1 MPMEFA
7 QDKQGNM
14 WVSTAGVDIYLIS
27 HQDGTMTKKQL
38 FPSTFTFI
46 PSIICL
52 NNGNLLVS
60 AFYKPIL
67 EIDGKTKVIRE
78 FKVNPTDWKKCIK
91 RSVYIPTKTLQDSK
105 GNIWFGTVTNGLLK
119 YDANTHRMQPIPG
132 LSCSDISSI
141 EEDKN
146 GNLWVSTMYGLNK
159 LDIKAHK
166 ITSYKEADGIGGF
179 QFYDRASCKL
189 KDGTLIFGGTHGLTI
204 FNPQNVTTNQPINLL
219 FENLKVHNNL
229 VQAEE
234 KGITLNCHG
243 LEGSYLIWLDVDKLE
258 KIINNLMSNAMKFTP
273 RGGKIDVTLDS
284 EIDKKGMQWVKITV
298 ADTGKGIPEKEL
310 DNIFK
315 RYYQLNNQS
324 ASTINWG
331 TGIGLYYARSL
342 ALLHHGKLFANNRKD
357 CQGAV
362 FTLALPTH
370 EEIYS
375 DAEKRNLE
383 EEQKMELSAKK
394 DSMIANKIEQEDG
407 SDNRPK
413 VLIVDDDTEVVHYLR
428 TLLATDYHVIYRF
441 DAESALKAIREEE
454 PSLIL
459 SDVVMPGISGYE
471 LCKAIKQELANSE
484 LDVNKATELMHIS
497 RTKLYYKVKGLTGE
511 NPSVFFK
518 TYKLN
523 RAAALIVEGK
533 YNISEIAYMTGFNT
547 LSHFSTS
554 FKKQFGCTPSEYSKK
569 TY

>member
-1 MPMEFA
+1 MEFA